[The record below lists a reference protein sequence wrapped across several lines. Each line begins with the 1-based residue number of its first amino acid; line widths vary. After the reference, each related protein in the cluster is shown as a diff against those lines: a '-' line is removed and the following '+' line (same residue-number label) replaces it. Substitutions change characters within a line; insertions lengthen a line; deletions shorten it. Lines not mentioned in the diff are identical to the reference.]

1 MTPDRRDVGAMPSDS
16 QVLVLARPERAR
28 TIAHFLAVGQGKF
41 NVAAASSNDELR
53 EKLLELQP
61 DAVVFDQL
69 SGIGNRCSCLT
80 LVAKAGAGVPLVV
93 VGPELDYDDAV
104 KAFDEGAADYVAAD
118 NLKRLAWTL
127 ERVVRSN
134 RDRLEREEGL
144 KRRLRA
150 SIRRFQVY
158 ADASSD
164 WLWEIDSSL
173 KLVYSNR
180 TLDATLG
187 YKTSAL
193 IGRDVSTLLSDS
205 SRDELKRGFPRVL
218 RRAGTFQGWRLQW
231 RHRDGYLKTLESM
244 GVPVFDDDGKVSG
257 YRGMSRDL
265 TEDLKKEERLR
276 YLALH
281 HPVSGLP
288 NRHAMACYLSR
299 LAPDQAI
306 AIAAVE
312 INKTAHIA
320 SARGHAF
327 AEKVFS
333 QVGSQLRRE
342 GVFVAHVEGPLFLM
356 AWTPGGTLDQ
366 DAAQLDAQLVC
377 LEERG
382 AELDGQEVHV
392 TFRAG
397 IAVGLVHDR
406 EAVEKDAHAALSK
419 AFKHGQRLVPFNEE
433 VRRRVARTND
443 LEREL
448 RHALEREEFEL
459 HYQPKFSA
467 STRRLM
473 GAEALLRWRRRD
485 DRLVSPA
492 DFIPLLEDTGLIVPV
507 GRWVMAQA
515 LATTLHWRQTL
526 WPGLR
531 VAVNVSAQEFR
542 HRDFLTEAAD
552 LLEPFAAYQPIDIEL
567 TESVLME
574 DVEQSAEVLQRLRNM
589 GCKIDIDD
597 FGTGYSSLNYLIRL
611 PIDGIKI
618 DRSFIAVL
626 IDSPEKMAISST
638 IISLAH
644 SLGLSVV
651 AEGVETQDQA
661 RLLHLLRCDFLQGF
675 LLGRPMDAQA
685 FAENVLLA
693 DSTSNPADDMRD
705 ALASGPGKPRCK
717 GEGR

>member
-1 MTPDRRDVGAMPSDS
+1 MSTYS
-16 QVLVLARPERAR
+16 QVLVLARPERVRA
-28 TIAHFLAVGQGKF
+28 IEQFLLGSQRKFAVA
-41 NVAAASSNDELR
+41 VASSNDELG
-53 EKLLELQP
+53 EQLLKLQP

-69 SGIGNRCSCLT
+69 SDIGNRPGCLA
-80 LVAKAGAGVPLVV
+80 LVTKAGAGVPVVV

-104 KAFDEGAADYVAAD
+104 KAFEEGAADYVATD

-127 ERVVRSN
+127 ERAMRSH

-144 KRRLRA
+144 KRQLRA
-150 SIRRFQVY
+150 SIRRFHVY
-158 ADASSD
+158 ADASRD
-164 WLWEIDSSL
+164 WVWEIDASL
-173 KLVYSNR
+173 HLVYSNR
-180 TLDATLG
+180 AIEATLG
-187 YKTSAL
+187 YKPNAL
-193 IGRDVSTLLSDS
+193 IGSDISTLLSDP
-205 SRDELKRGFPRVL
+205 SRAEVKRGFPRVL

-231 RHRDGYLKTLESM
+231 RHADGHLKTLESM
-244 GVPVFDDDGKVSG
+244 GVPLFDDDGKVSG
-257 YRGMSRDL
+257 YRGMSHDL

-288 NRHAMACYLSR
+288 NRHALACHLSG
-299 LAPDQAI
+299 LAPDQRI
-306 AIAAVE
+306 AVAAVE
-312 INKTAHIA
+312 VNKTAHIT

-327 AEKVFS
+327 AERVFS
-333 QVGSQLRRE
+333 QVGSQLRRD

-356 AWTPGGTLDQ
+356 AWSPEGTLEQ
-366 DAAQLDAQLVC
+366 EAAQLDAQLVC
-377 LEERG
+377 LEEQG
-382 AELDGQEVHV
+382 TELDGQEVHV

-397 IAVGLVHDR
+397 IAVGHAHER
-406 EAVEKDAHAALSK
+406 ESVEKDAHAALSK

-433 VRRRVARTND
+433 VRRRVARTID

-448 RHALEREEFEL
+448 RHALDREEFEL

-467 STRRLM
+467 STRRLT
-473 GAEALLRWRRRD
+473 GAEALLRWRRPG

-515 LATTLHWRQTL
+515 LATTLEWRRTL

-552 LLEPFAAYQPIDIEL
+552 LLEPFADYQPIDIEL
-567 TESVLME
+567 TESVLVD
-574 DVEQSAEVLQRLRNM
+574 DVEQSAEVLRQLRTL
-589 GCKIDIDD
+589 GCKVDIDD

-611 PIDGIKI
+611 PIDGLKI

-626 IDSPEKMAISST
+626 TESPEKMALSST

-651 AEGVETQDQA
+651 AEGVETEDQA
-661 RLLHLLRCDFLQGF
+661 RLLHLLRCDVLQGF

-685 FAENVLLA
+685 FAENVLA
-693 DSTSNPADDMRD
+693 GGPIKNPA
-705 ALASGPGKPRCK
+705 
-717 GEGR
+717 